1 MHAKEVTQTKIHK
14 GQHEWDRISAY
25 SSFTWQ
31 GSFQKKKEKT
41 ANASTPGQ
49 VLNQLCRK
57 AAAWIANQNPYTRPP
72 SPLSAQDTVHPTTTN
87 TQNSS

>member
-1 MHAKEVTQTKIHK
+1 M
-14 GQHEWDRISAY
+14 GQDFRLQLFYMARLLS
-25 SSFTWQ
+25 
-31 GSFQKKKEKT
+31 KKKEKT

-49 VLNQLCRK
+49 VLNQLCRKAAGK